1 MAHLPTKR
9 AKSHGRVAIFTRY
22 ARFLTTTASCVAY
35 IAWLTLGWFF
45 VNDFFASCAVLCCAV
60 LCCALLLSTSV
71 LCTQAGFLYWHS
83 AYQYTSE
90 KLTLLFF
97 LPILLL
103 CPDKLRVPPQISK
116 PVIFPYLLD
125 CLNALHSLI
134 QSLLYLSIFF
144 FYACTALYARS
155 TPFSKHP
162 ISAHPTLSD
171 KTHRNTHTK

>member
-1 MAHLPTKR
+1 MAHLPIKR
-9 AKSHGRVAIFTRY
+9 VESHGRVAIFTRY

-45 VNDFFASCAVLCCAV
+45 VNDFFASCAVLCCV
-60 LCCALLLSTSV
+60 LLLSTSV
-71 LCTQAGFLYWHS
+71 LCTHKRASCIDWHS

-90 KLTLLFF
+90 KLALLCF

-103 CPDKLRVPPQISK
+103 CPDKLGAPQISK

-155 TPFSKHP
+155 THCSTHP